1 MKNKLIRIITLT
13 LAIILVTYI
22 FPNKMIYLKGEG
34 TEKLFYAFITAIILA
49 LVNLIIRPIVK
60 VLTLPINILTLGLF
74 SLIINAA
81 MLWIVDHFV
90 KGFSVFG
97 FWGYFLGALAIS
109 IINSVL
115 YKLLKDKQK

>member
-1 MKNKLIRIITLT
+1 MKNMLIRIITLT
-13 LAIILVTYI
+13 LAIIIVTYL
-22 FPNKMIYLKGEG
+22 FPVNMIHLEGEG
-34 TEKLFYAFITAIILA
+34 SAKLLSAFFTAIILA

-81 MLWIVDHFV
+81 MLWIVVHFV
-90 KGFSVFG
+90 EGFSVSG